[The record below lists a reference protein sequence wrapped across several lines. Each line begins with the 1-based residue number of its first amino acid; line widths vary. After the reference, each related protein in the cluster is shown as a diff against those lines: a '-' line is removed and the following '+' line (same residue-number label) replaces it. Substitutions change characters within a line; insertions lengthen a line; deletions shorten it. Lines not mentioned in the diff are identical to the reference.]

1 MASYQSSLQ
10 NDESTQS
17 IIRLLA
23 DLIIGCIVLGATV
36 RASHST
42 NGAAFVAALG
52 TVVLAAVVA
61 GYLERSAKWA
71 WIHPLLIMAPE
82 LIALPAAFFTCHG
95 FECGGV
101 IGFLIFASLFTIVL
115 EGLSSPLSMSR
126 AGSLDPI
133 DPERGPRDN
142 FSRIVGTAVGTAS

>member
-1 MASYQSSLQ
+1 MTNRRSL
-10 NDESTQS
+10 

-23 DLIIGCIVLGATV
+23 DLIIGCIVLGAIV

-42 NGAAFVAALG
+42 NGAAFIAALG

-61 GYLERSAKWA
+61 GYLEPSAKWV

-82 LIALPAAFFTCHG
+82 LIALPIAFFTCRG

-115 EGLSSPLSMSR
+115 EGLSFAAFYVTRRVTRP
-126 AGSLDPI
+126 
-133 DPERGPRDN
+133 N
-142 FSRIVGTAVGTAS
+142 